1 MSQSDL
7 IIILILLVV
16 FFLFFTR
23 VGTLIKKSMV
33 FYLIIMF
40 PYRKWHFPNWFS
52 RPIIIEENH
61 FESYGRKII
70 SDVYRPKNHRK
81 YPGMMVFAPLAEEGR
96 RNPLVVN
103 FLKGLAR
110 LGYTVTAPFW
120 PQRGFGNIY
129 LTDIDDFA
137 TSLKWFKNHQFVLK
151 EKIGIVAVSYG
162 TGPAMISIKK
172 YGLEK
177 DIKFV
182 ALISGFIDLLE
193 TIKTLITKN
202 FQYKKIKGKLE
213 PEPYAYNVML
223 KTAAVWSD
231 DKQDKKIF
239 SEISENATS
248 KNFAELL
255 SKITPKISTE
265 DQKIVSWYQSK
276 NSKEFSDR
284 FKKLPKRIHQYFNDL
299 SPLSK
304 NAFGKVP
311 TLILHSTK
319 DHLIP
324 YTESVKLHDLIKE
337 KPHSVLV
344 LISAFDHTMPI
355 PANLKNIFTIYLP
368 NFYRIT
374 KFLFIMLSLEYKKG
388 KNN

>member
-1 MSQSDL
+1 MEEKIVDNYPLL
-7 IIILILLVV
+7 IITILLILL
-16 FFLFFTR
+16 LFTH
-23 VGTLIKKSMV
+23 VGILIRKSLI

-52 RPIIIEENH
+52 RPITIEENH
-61 FESYGRKII
+61 FESHGRKII
-70 SDVYRPKNHRK
+70 SDVYRPKNHKK
-81 YPGMMVFAPLAEEGR
+81 YPGMIVFAPLADEGR

-103 FLKGLAR
+103 FLKGLTR

-120 PQRGFGNIY
+120 PERGFGNIY
-129 LTDIDDFA
+129 LSDIEDFA
-137 TSLKWFKNHQFVLK
+137 TSLKWFKNHPFVLK
-151 EKIGIVAVSYG
+151 EKIGVVAVSYG

-177 DIKFV
+177 DIKFL

-193 TIKTLITKN
+193 TVKTLITKN
-202 FQYKKIKGKLE
+202 FQYKRIKGKIE

-231 DKQDKKIF
+231 NDKDKKVFIETSNKVVNSNF
-239 SEISENATS
+239 SEQ
-248 KNFAELL
+248 L
-255 SKITPKISTE
+255 SKITPNIGSGG
-265 DQKIVSWYQSK
+265 QKIIEWYQSS
-276 NSKEFSDR
+276 NNQEFFDR
-284 FKKLPKRIHQYFNDL
+284 YKKLPQKIHQYFNDL

-304 NAFGKVP
+304 KAFPELP

-337 KPHSVLV
+337 KINSVLV

-355 PANLKNIFTIYLP
+355 PANIKNIFTIYLP
-368 NFYRIT
+368 NLYRIT
-374 KFLFIMLSLEYKKG
+374 RFLFIMLSYK
-388 KNN
+388 